1 MRSSKRPYS
10 SVRNRQKDKIASF
23 VRMDKTT
30 FKSAPYELVNNAP
43 KRFVTPLLVYIYRKS
58 NALYIQSQQF
68 LFGVPMLLVKMFGNL
83 RFETLSCGVNCYI
96 TSLS

>member
-43 KRFVTPLLVYIYRKS
+43 KRFVTPLLVYI
-58 NALYIQSQQF
+58 
-68 LFGVPMLLVKMFGNL
+68 
-83 RFETLSCGVNCYI
+83 
-96 TSLS
+96 